1 VRYTD
6 EVLRDVLRNG
16 YHAPGM
22 VRVNGTVR
30 NLDAWHAAFGV
41 TPPTGCT
48 SRRSG
53 AWRSGR
59 RTPVNRHGCRGGSR
73 SWGRASYPSRERSYK

>member
-6 EVLRDVLRNG
+6 EALRDRLMNA

-41 TPPTGCT
+41 TPAQRLYLPPE
-48 SRRSG
+48 RRVVV
-53 AWRSGR
+53 W
-59 RTPVNRHGCRGGSR
+59 
-73 SWGRASYPSRERSYK
+73 